1 MKANSAAMKTLRKK
15 NIRMM
20 RTFFFVSPLPHMAH
34 THKRPRLVRK
44 DKEEEEDIGMEVYYS
59 HIDKKNW
66 RPLHLDIKKDVRR
79 SNCENLLKIPYDDTK
94 TAVIFPEEDCSDA
107 LLNYEETN
115 PADIIERLVVWCNT
129 QLC

>member
-1 MKANSAAMKTLRKK
+1 
-15 NIRMM
+15 
-20 RTFFFVSPLPHMAH
+20 MAH

-115 PADIIERLVVWCNT
+115 PADIIERLVVWCNS
-129 QLC
+129 QPR